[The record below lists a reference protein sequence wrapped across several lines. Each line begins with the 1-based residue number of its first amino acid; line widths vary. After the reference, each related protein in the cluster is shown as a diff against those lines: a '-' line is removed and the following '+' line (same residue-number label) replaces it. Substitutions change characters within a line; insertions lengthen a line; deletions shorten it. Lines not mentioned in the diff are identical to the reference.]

1 MKAVFGFTKKL
12 FFLSLLVCSLV
23 TETAEKSFLSSDNL
37 NNNLRF
43 LEEKNLRRS
52 GILMHITSLPS
63 KYGIGT
69 LGEESYKF
77 VDFLVKAKQ
86 RTWQMLPI
94 QPTGYGDS
102 PYQAASTFAGNPY
115 LIDLDILISEKLLKQ
130 EEVTSINWGNDP
142 HNVDFGNM
150 FVKRYEVLRL
160 AFNRFKP
167 TKDFEAYIEKQT
179 YWI

>member
-1 MKAVFGFTKKL
+1 MKGLFGFTKTA
-12 FFLSLLVCSLV
+12 FFLTLLLSSII
-23 TETAEKSFLSSDNL
+23 TETAEKSFLASENL
-37 NNNLRF
+37 HSNLRT
-43 LEEKNLRRS
+43 LEEANMRRS

-69 LGEESYKF
+69 LGEEAYKF

-115 LIDLDILISEKLLKQ
+115 LIDLDILIGEKLLKQ

-142 HNVDFGNM
+142 HYVDFGNM
-150 FVKRYEVLRL
+150 FV
-160 AFNRFKP
+160 FHF
-167 TKDFEAYIEKQT
+167 FI
-179 YWI
+179 II